1 MATTITPAT
10 HVVNYVRRPALGTS
24 GQAISIRSNFFEVT
38 QLPNNMVHHYDVTIT
53 PDVPPPVTR
62 KIFHQVTTSYGAS
75 HLKDARAVYDGR
87 KNIFSARAFAFESHT
102 FEVTL
107 ASDVAKD
114 PNPTCLPPMFKVK
127 IRRVATINLE
137 ELHRFLNGKI
147 SLTNNCLT
155 AITALDVLIRH
166 QPAMLY
172 ATVGRSFYTPV
183 GSQVLSGPLEVW
195 AGYYQSARPTLG
207 RMMINMDVSATAF
220 FRPGPLLDMVA
231 KIANVQ
237 RVDDLRRSSPPINW
251 KAIERAIKGLR
262 FTVNHRGNVKRS
274 FKIFGLTATAA
285 KDTKFMQ
292 QIRGTGEATGPET
305 QVKTDVVT
313 YFKKAHNITIN
324 FPMLPCVKVGQ
335 SIILP
340 IELCS
345 VLEGQRYLRKLDGVQ
360 TADMIKFTSQPPQA
374 RFNKIKEGLK
384 ILSYNDNE
392 FLKDFGMK
400 ISNEM
405 VQINARVLLAPTVCY
420 HPQSQDANFVPRD
433 GAWNLRGMKVS
444 DGKTLKFWGVVVF
457 DTERG
462 CPKPLVNGFI
472 QELIVSCADTGM
484 NIPNKH
490 PPIKYCNPHGNIE
503 ADLLSIYQQIGKE
516 AFLQTNDKAK
526 SLPQLLVCILPNTGV
541 PLYANI
547 KRVTDTSL
555 GVASQCVQRNY
566 IRMPKKQ
573 YCVNIC
579 LKINAKLGGTNQRL
593 AKNMMPFM
601 CEPTLILGGDV
612 SHPPPGDTTH
622 PSIAALVGS
631 MDAHAARYA
640 ATVRVQT
647 ARTEMIADLRGMAV
661 ELLRSFY
668 QTCGQK
674 PKKIIFYRDGV
685 SEGQFAEVLK
695 SEVASLKAA
704 CASLEQGY
712 NPKITFVVVQKR
724 HHTRF
729 FPVHTSHSDRTG
741 NCKPG
746 TVVDQG
752 VVHPFEFDFYLQSH
766 AGILG
771 TSRPAHYHVLL
782 DENRFTS
789 DALQDLTYKLCH
801 LYARCT
807 RVVSYAPPAYY
818 AHIVAARARFHLPGW
833 SDDNTSSETPAAAM
847 SVYPSVKPNLA
858 NVMWFM

>member
-1 MATTITPAT
+1 
-10 HVVNYVRRPALGTS
+10 
-24 GQAISIRSNFFEVT
+24 
-38 QLPNNMVHHYDVTIT
+38 
-53 PDVPPPVTR
+53 
-62 KIFHQVTTSYGAS
+62 
-75 HLKDARAVYDGR
+75 
-87 KNIFSARAFAFESHT
+87 
-102 FEVTL
+102 
-107 ASDVAKD
+107 
-114 PNPTCLPPMFKVK
+114 
-127 IRRVATINLE
+127 
-137 ELHRFLNGKI
+137 
-147 SLTNNCLT
+147 
-155 AITALDVLIRH
+155 
-166 QPAMLY
+166 
-172 ATVGRSFYTPV
+172 
-183 GSQVLSGPLEVW
+183 
-195 AGYYQSARPTLG
+195 
-207 RMMINMDVSATAF
+207 
-220 FRPGPLLDMVA
+220 
-231 KIANVQ
+231 
-237 RVDDLRRSSPPINW
+237 
-251 KAIERAIKGLR
+251 
-262 FTVNHRGNVKRS
+262 
-274 FKIFGLTATAA
+274 
-285 KDTKFMQ
+285 
-292 QIRGTGEATGPET
+292 
-305 QVKTDVVT
+305 
-313 YFKKAHNITIN
+313 
-324 FPMLPCVKVGQ
+324 
-335 SIILP
+335 
-340 IELCS
+340 
-345 VLEGQRYLRKLDGVQ
+345 
-360 TADMIKFTSQPPQA
+360 
-374 RFNKIKEGLK
+374 
-384 ILSYNDNE
+384 
-392 FLKDFGMK
+392 
-400 ISNEM
+400 
-405 VQINARVLLAPTVCY
+405 
-420 HPQSQDANFVPRD
+420 
-433 GAWNLRGMKVS
+433 
-444 DGKTLKFWGVVVF
+444 
-457 DTERG
+457 
-462 CPKPLVNGFI
+462 
-472 QELIVSCADTGM
+472 M

-555 GVASQCVQRNY
+555 GVASQCVQRNH

-573 YCVNIC
+573 YCANVC

-593 AKNMMPFM
+593 AKNMMP
-601 CEPTLILGGDV
+601 I
-612 SHPPPGDTTH
+612 
-622 PSIAALVGS
+622 I
-631 MDAHAARYA
+631 
-640 ATVRVQT
+640 
-647 ARTEMIADLRGMAV
+647 
-661 ELLRSFY
+661 
-668 QTCGQK
+668 CGQK

-833 SDDNTSSETPAAAM
+833 SDDNTSSETPATAM

-858 NVMWFM
+858 NAMWFM